1 MRNLK
6 VGIRLGLAF
15 ALLLVLMLLAVGVAL
30 LGIRGAEEHTGR
42 LERENVGLLNAAS
55 AMRVAQ
61 LNEAVAIRDFVSLPD
76 VDSQRA
82 ALRALQAGEKNYA
95 QATADLRALAAT
107 MQDGSALVAQVE
119 RLQKASTQVTAKLH
133 EALDLSESAEY
144 QQAQNLVYRELRPLQ
159 ASIATDL
166 QALVARSNTLAQE
179 RAQAAREQAKASE
192 LRLAAVLALAIL
204 LGVTATLL
212 ITRGIVRPLQSAVEA
227 AERVAQGDLT
237 GTSVR
242 GSRDETGRVLLA
254 LADMQQRLNTLVW
267 RIRHGADS
275 VARSSEQ
282 IAGGNADLAV
292 RTEEQAAALEETAAS
307 IEELTASVKQN
318 SENAGKGRELAK
330 VAAELASG
338 GGQAVADVVA
348 SMAGIQ
354 QSSRKVSDIVGM
366 MDELAFQTNL
376 LALNAAV
383 EAARAGEQGRGF
395 AVVAAQVRVLAQRS
409 AAASKDI
416 RLLAS
421 ESVGQAD
428 AGAKAAERAGETM
441 DKVVRVARDVA
452 QVVADIAG
460 ASAEQRSGIEQV
472 NTTVGQLDAATQS
485 NASLVQEISG
495 LTESLLA
502 GARELIEAT
511 SRFRLGEDDSQ
522 HAAAPGT
529 PGLPQPAH
537 GGAQSGRLA
546 FSGA

>member
-6 VGIRLGLAF
+6 VGTRLGLAF

-82 ALRALQAGEKNYA
+82 ALRSLQAGEKGYA

-107 MQDGSALVAQVE
+107 MRDGTALVEQVT
-119 RLQKASTQVTAKLH
+119 RLQKASTQVSAKLH
-133 EALDLSESAEY
+133 EALDLSDSAEY

-159 ASIATDL
+159 ASIAREL
-166 QALVARSNTLAQE
+166 QALVARSNSLAQD
-179 RAQAAREQAKASE
+179 RARSARQQAQASE
-192 LRLAAVLALAIL
+192 LRLAVVLALAIA

-237 GTSVR
+237 GARVP

-282 IAGGNADLAV
+282 IAGGNTNLAA

-307 IEELTASVKQN
+307 IEELTASVKQT
-318 SENAGKGRELAK
+318 SENAGKGRELAR
-330 VAAELASG
+330 VAAELAGG

-416 RLLAS
+416 RVLAS

-441 DKVVRVARDVA
+441 DKVVRVAKDVA

-511 SRFRLGEDDSQ
+511 SRFRLGDDDTQ
-522 HAAAPGT
+522 LAG
-529 PGLPQPAH
+529 AH
-537 GGAQSGRLA
+537 GTAGGSPSAQGVAREGRLA
-546 FSGA
+546 FSGS

>member
-6 VGIRLGLAF
+6 VGTRLGLAF

-82 ALRALQAGEKNYA
+82 ALRSLQAGEKGYA

-107 MQDGSALVAQVE
+107 MRDGTALVEQVT
-119 RLQKASTQVTAKLH
+119 RLQKASTQVSAKLH
-133 EALDLSESAEY
+133 EALDLSDSAEY

-159 ASIATDL
+159 ASIAREL
-166 QALVARSNTLAQE
+166 QALVARSNSLAQD
-179 RAQAAREQAKASE
+179 RARSARQQAQASE
-192 LRLAAVLALAIL
+192 LRLAVVLALAIA

-237 GTSVR
+237 GARVP

-282 IAGGNADLAV
+282 IAGGNTNLAA

-307 IEELTASVKQN
+307 IEELTASVKQT
-318 SENAGKGRELAK
+318 SENAGKGRELAR
-330 VAAELASG
+330 VAAELAGG

-416 RLLAS
+416 RVLAS

-428 AGAKAAERAGETM
+428 AGAKAAQRAGETM
-441 DKVVRVARDVA
+441 DKVVRVAKDVA

-511 SRFRLGEDDSQ
+511 SRFRLGDDDTQ
-522 HAAAPGT
+522 LAG
-529 PGLPQPAH
+529 AH
-537 GGAQSGRLA
+537 GTAGGSPSAQGVAREGRLA
-546 FSGA
+546 FSGS